1 MQPDYL
7 IGLDLGQARDYSALA
22 VVERVWKSD
31 ADCAGRLVS
40 HYAIRHLRRWP
51 LQTSYTAVAA
61 DLAGLVRT
69 PPLSWPVLVVDQT
82 GVGQAVVDFLA
93 KAQLSASLEPVVITS
108 GHGTSWRDGRA
119 WHVPK
124 KELVSCL
131 QMLLQ
136 SRRLQVA
143 ALPERMLLMQELL
156 AFRVKITAAAN
167 ETFEA
172 WRERDHDDL
181 VLAVALA
188 AWWGERNGG
197 SPFSAKLDAVT
208 SAHLSLAKRRR
219 GPSAADRRGLF
230 GRDKRSAER

>member
-7 IGLDLGQARDYSALA
+7 IGVDLGQARDSSALA
-22 VVERVWKSD
+22 ILERVWKAHPD
-31 ADCAGRLVS
+31 YPDRALS

-51 LQTSYTAVAA
+51 LHTSYTVVTA
-61 DLAGLVRT
+61 DLADLVRM
-69 PPLSWPVLVVDQT
+69 PPLNWPVLVVDQT

-93 KAQLSASLEPVVITS
+93 KAQLSASLVPVVITS
-108 GHGTSWRDGRA
+108 GRGVSWGDSRG

-124 KELVSCL
+124 KALVSCL
-131 QMLLQ
+131 QVLLE

-143 ALPERMLLMQELL
+143 ALPERTLLMQELL
-156 AFRVKITAAAN
+156 AFRVKITAAAY

-188 AWWGERNGG
+188 AWWGERKG
-197 SPFSAKLDAVT
+197 PFPVKLDAGT
-208 SAHLSLAKRRR
+208 SPDLSLQRKRE
-219 GPSAADRRGLF
+219 PSAADHGRLL